1 MRSSLRSSARPRMYS
16 WWLITSA
23 MVACALVLFGCS
35 IGGSTTGSGGS
46 TTGGG
51 GGSTTGGAPTAT
63 PTPPPHALA
72 WFQMDGANVGQIW
85 ASVNGGSAHQ
95 VTHMAP
101 VSGDCVR
108 DQHWSPP
115 VFSPDLSHI
124 VGGWGSGACGDGPEQ
139 GDLYTVVASS
149 GAATAAGGACFHN
162 IRLSLRQT
170 GWVNNSTI
178 WWIDGQHVYTQ
189 PLGGACATLGTIAS
203 SGGSS
208 YAFAEDAVLRGNTL
222 FFEVA
227 SGSSGSTTT
236 SYTLRRF
243 DMTTHAVLGGSISLG
258 SGNPCICSRNDA
270 GSPGF
275 DVSADGA
282 HIVYQKATP
291 VASGGDQEGVASS
304 KFYYANADGSGAT
317 QIAACGTAKSFAR
330 MQLAPNGNFVAVA
343 RALPAPSVFT
353 ASVTSGG
360 ACADPNMKFYNP
372 SAYSYPVWKWDNTTF
387 WASTKEIAEVYPPT
401 TGAVEHFDFGVAA
414 GSVGVA
420 GGANPWYTIGA

>member
-1 MRSSLRSSARPRMYS
+1 M
-16 WWLITSA
+16 
-23 MVACALVLFGCS
+23 VLFGCS
-35 IGGSTTGSGGS
+35 LSSSSGSTTGKGGGS

-51 GGSTTGGAPTAT
+51 GSTTGGGTTAAA
-63 PTPPPHALA
+63 PPHALA
-72 WFQMDGANVGQIW
+72 WFQMDGSGVGQIW
-85 ASVNGGSAHQ
+85 ASVNGASAHQ
-95 VTHMAP
+95 VTHMAAL
-101 VSGDCVR
+101 SGDCVR

-115 VFSPDLSHI
+115 VFSPNMSHI

-139 GDLYTVVASS
+139 GDLYTVDASS

-178 WWIDGQHVYTQ
+178 WWIDGQNVYTQ
-189 PLGGACATLGTIAS
+189 PLGGACATLGSIGS

-208 YAFAEDAVLRGNTL
+208 YSFGEDAVLRGNTL
-222 FFEVA
+222 FFVVA
-227 SGSSGSTTT
+227 SGSSGSPTT
-236 SYTLRRF
+236 SYALRRF
-243 DMTTHAVLGGSISLG
+243 DMTTHAVLGGSIDLG
-258 SGNPCICSRNDA
+258 SGKPCICSRNDA

-282 HIVYQKATP
+282 HVVYQKATP

-317 QIAACGTAKSFAR
+317 QIAACGTASSFTR
-330 MQLAPNGNFVAVA
+330 MQLSPNGRFVAVA
-343 RALPAPSVFT
+343 RAFASPTVFT
-353 ASVTSGG
+353 ASTSTGG
-360 ACADPNMKFYNP
+360 VCADPNMKFYNP
-372 SAYSYPVWKWDNTTF
+372 DGYSYPVWKWDNTTF
-387 WASTKEIAEVYPPT
+387 WVSTREIAEVYPPT
-401 TGAVEHFDFGVAA
+401 TGNVEHFDFGASA